1 MAFEKDKPMDA
12 PFEHVGLTK
21 PHGGPYDVAVP
32 ELLRGACDDY
42 VRNLG
47 RLVVAVSRR
56 LSAAGDAIEPQRL
69 PTRFEFIRRLY
80 TATGDVLD
88 TSMADM
94 LRQALLRAL
103 QDGLKRVAGR
113 IAAQLP
119 KPVSVVDILFTA
131 EMRASGLMAK
141 VELLG
146 VDGMRLMVRARAEL
160 MRSNVKK
167 TVYAKLI
174 ELKQDMSML
183 SWFEIQRRINSFED
197 ELVAQLDGSFV
208 QYSGTN
214 ERLRTYVEHFAASG
228 LRELEQQ
235 VPLYAKAEFRAAAP
249 QQRPS
254 NKQAMTGDAKPTT
267 TTTTTTTTTNAKAQ
281 QQAGTSSGEATAT
294 GNEGITGAGA
304 PARNDAA
311 PIAEPFR
318 EPSRKNV
325 AQLSEVTRGGTNIVG
340 GRKTRE
346 VRLYDGDEMVG
357 HGRHWKHTGKA
368 RETAMREAQARLDED
383 YARRYAQAKQE
394 YDAKSAQ
401 AKAEYEASRQQA
413 KNNEALQ
420 EAKAEFQSKQTEL
433 DQSFS
438 NGVETL
444 LSTVNQAMQLSQLA
458 YGAGA
463 ASELDAEHVEQR
475 RRCTD
480 HMHRR
485 LLMLLLHR

>member
-340 GRKTRE
+340 GRKHAKYGSTTATRWSAT
-346 VRLYDGDEMVG
+346 VG
-357 HGRHWKHTGKA
+357 TGS
-368 RETAMREAQARLDED
+368 TQAR
-383 YARRYAQAKQE
+383 
-394 YDAKSAQ
+394 
-401 AKAEYEASRQQA
+401 
-413 KNNEALQ
+413 
-420 EAKAEFQSKQTEL
+420 
-433 DQSFS
+433 
-438 NGVETL
+438 
-444 LSTVNQAMQLSQLA
+444 
-458 YGAGA
+458 
-463 ASELDAEHVEQR
+463 HVR
-475 RRCTD
+475 RRCVRRRHDLTRT
-480 HMHRR
+480 MHVATLRR
-485 LLMLLLHR
+485 SRSTMRSRHKQRPSTRRVVSRRKTMRRCKRRKQSFRVNKRSSTNRFRMASKRY